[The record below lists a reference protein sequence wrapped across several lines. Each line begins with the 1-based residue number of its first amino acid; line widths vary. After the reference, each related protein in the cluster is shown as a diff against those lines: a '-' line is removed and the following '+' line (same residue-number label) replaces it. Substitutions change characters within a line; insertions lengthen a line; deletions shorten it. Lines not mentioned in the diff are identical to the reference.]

1 MAYTREIYFSQ
12 FWRLGKSKLRGRQI
26 QCLVGAHFL
35 VCRHQSAC
43 YVLTWVRKKHLPRV
57 SSLKGTNTVP
67 EGSTPVTSLPPKG
80 PTSKYHHIGNWGVS
94 IWIWRDTKIQ
104 SIAVSIR
111 FHSLERLSQP
121 PHLAFSHITQFV
133 TSATLRLYL
142 FASVFSVSTLEYNL
156 WEGRALIRLTH
167 CSLMSSLNSIY
178 FRADTE
184 EVFFDKWW
192 MLGKVECRRCQ
203 ISSRE
208 RGGSP
213 GRLQKKGTSKGRK
226 SSTTQYVHRTLSW
239 PIHPPAI
246 PYYPAPFIAKQCSGS
261 LWLTV
266 FNSSPPIL
274 SCLPPIMF
282 LPQTTLLQ
290 LLSSRLP
297 MISILLKSTVEFPGS
312 SYWMDQLHLM

>member
-1 MAYTREIYFSQ
+1 MAYTPEIYFSQ
-12 FWRLGKSKLRGRQI
+12 FWRLGKSKLRGQQI

-35 VCRHQSAC
+35 VCRQKSAC
-43 YVLTWVRKKHLPRV
+43 YDMGEEESISHV

-80 PTSKYHHIGNWGVS
+80 PTSKYHHIGNWGFS

-178 FRADTE
+178 FRADRE
-184 EVFFDKWW
+184 EAFFDKWW

-226 SSTTQYVHRTLSW
+226 SSTTQNVHGTLSW
-239 PIHPPAI
+239 PHSPSGYSLLP
-246 PYYPAPFIAKQCSGS
+246 CS
-261 LWLTV
+261 
-266 FNSSPPIL
+266 FY
-274 SCLPPIMF
+274 C
-282 LPQTTLLQ
+282 
-290 LLSSRLP
+290 
-297 MISILLKSTVEFPGS
+297 
-312 SYWMDQLHLM
+312 